1 MHTQFHQGLLAK
13 ARNMKL
19 EVNWDAL
26 FAAVLEYVD
35 KGLKLG
41 LEYIPHIEI
50 FVLDKLDAMFAPR
63 QILRQAIMIIVIQ
76 ISLMTYTSLNTV
88 AMNMLSYLTDRGR
101 KMQLLKNQMGVAN
114 SFAEWK
120 QYATKVDEMTGN
132 YHWREIDD
140 SPLCDCRM
148 IKKRINS
155 TIDMLQRGDVFDLMF
170 RVRGGLARDMFGI
183 QHEGLFTK
191 AQAGTKL
198 IIEKYHDTMAMALN
212 YICDSSISEE
222 EVIDLPLM
230 FLVYNSNAFV
240 MS

>member
-1 MHTQFHQGLLAK
+1 
-13 ARNMKL
+13 MKL
-19 EVNWDAL
+19 EVDWEAV

-63 QILRQAIMIIVIQ
+63 QIIRQAIMIIVIQ

-88 AMNMLSYLTDRGR
+88 AVNLLSYFSARGR
-101 KMQLLKNQMGVAN
+101 KVQLLKNQMGVAG

-120 QYATKVDEMTGN
+120 KYAKKVDEITGN
-132 YHWREIDD
+132 DRWREVDD
-140 SPLCDCRM
+140 STLCDCRM

-155 TIDMLQRGDVFDLMF
+155 TVDMLQKGDVFDLMF

-191 AQAGTKL
+191 AMAGTKL
-198 IIEKYHDTMAMALN
+198 LIEKYHDTMAMALN

-222 EVIDLPLM
+222 EVHILLFCYFY
-230 FLVYNSNAFV
+230 FLVKFFLQS
-240 MS
+240 